1 MLFQDFKNLSLS
13 KKLNVSL
20 GALCALI
27 ILNTILFFVFK
38 YSFSSFINTEENNL
52 KQINTSFE
60 SLETLSKNA
69 NEQIGIM
76 LKYIKET
83 KDTMSD
89 MESLIEQF
97 EFIGNVNARLV
108 KLAIEPQDTSNKN
121 IVLQMTKSWND
132 SFIKN
137 DAALKE
143 FYPKINSTLNI
154 GDTKVISLRLQGYFQ
169 DIYSIL
175 IERISDTSSQT
186 SKKLET
192 SANNLEKIAVDMNN
206 NSTSLL
212 GVLQNLSSLTS
223 IRDRAVIQSNIVMT
237 ILVIVVITT
246 IIAVL
251 LLFRILDN
259 FSKDSNV
266 VVRYLQDVS
275 KGGEKLI
282 AGGNL
287 DLKRSKNDELFIIS
301 RFINLFID
309 KMKQTIE
316 VAGETSTEI
325 VNLNNYIVNL
335 KENILSVSSK
345 TQESV
350 KQSAS
355 ISKGLDNNME
365 SADQSKTKINESK
378 AFLDNTSLSIAKL
391 LVELENSVTSQN
403 ELKLRLDT
411 LNESVSQIKNILSLI
426 YNVSEQTNLLA
437 LNAAIEAARAGEHG
451 RGFAVVADEVRKLAE
466 STQRSLSEVE
476 ATIGAITDNLDDISI
491 SIKKNVTIFDDLSE
505 DGNHSK
511 ESLNTIQE
519 YMLDIV
525 NDIHNQS
532 ENTISLAKQTKHIIS
547 SMNVVNDLL
556 GESSK
561 VIEDVMYRS
570 QKLKENDAILSKV
583 IRGF

>member
-97 EFIGNVNARLV
+97 EFIGSVNARLV

-137 DAALKE
+137 DAVLKE

-237 ILVIVVITT
+237 ILIIVVITT

-251 LLFRILDN
+251 FLFRILDN

-355 ISKGLDNNME
+355 ISKGLDSNME

-378 AFLDNTSLSIAKL
+378 TFLDNTSLSIAKL

>member
-38 YSFSSFINTEENNL
+38 YSFSNFINTEENNL
-52 KQINTSFE
+52 KQINTSFT

-137 DAALKE
+137 DTALKE

-237 ILVIVVITT
+237 ILIIVVITT

-251 LLFRILDN
+251 FLFRILDD
-259 FSKDSNV
+259 FSKDSNI

-466 STQRSLSEVE
+466 STQRSLGEVE

-532 ENTISLAKQTKHIIS
+532 ENTISLAKQTKHIIT

-583 IRGF
+583 IQGF

>member
-1 MLFQDFKNLSLS
+1 MSFQDFKNLSLS
-13 KKLNVSL
+13 KKLNISL

-27 ILNTILFFVFK
+27 ILNTLLFFVFK
-38 YSFSSFINTEENNL
+38 YTFSSFINTEEDNFE
-52 KQINTSFE
+52 QINTSFK
-60 SLETLSKNA
+60 SLESLSKNA
-69 NEQIGIM
+69 NEQIESM

-83 KDTMSD
+83 KDTMND

-97 EFIGNVNARLV
+97 EFIGTINARLV
-108 KLAIEPQDTSNKN
+108 KLALEPQDISNKN
-121 IVLQMTKSWND
+121 IVIQMTRSWND

-137 DAALKE
+137 DSALKE
-143 FYPKINSTLNI
+143 FHPKIQSTLNL
-154 GDTKVISLRLQGYFQ
+154 GDTKAISLRLQGYFE

-175 IERISDTSSQT
+175 IERIADTSSKT
-186 SKKLET
+186 SENLVT
-192 SANNLEKIAVDMNN
+192 SANNLEKIAVDMND

-212 GVLQNLSSLTS
+212 DVLNNLSSLSS
-223 IRDRAVIQSNIVMT
+223 IRDAAVLQSNIVMT
-237 ILVIVVITT
+237 ILIIVVITT
-246 IIAVL
+246 IIVVF
-251 LLFRILDN
+251 LLFKVLDD
-259 FSKDSNV
+259 FTKDSNTV
-266 VVRYLQDVS
+266 VKYLQDVS

-287 DLKRSKNDELFIIS
+287 NLKRNQYDELFIIS

-316 VAGETSTEI
+316 IAGETSTEI
-325 VNLNNYIVNL
+325 VNLNNYIANL
-335 KENILSVSSK
+335 KDNILSVSHK

-350 KQSAS
+350 EQSAI
-355 ISKGLDNNME
+355 ISRGLDNNME
-365 SADQSKTKINESK
+365 SANESRTKINESK
-378 AFLDNTSLSIAKL
+378 TFIDDTSLSIENL
-391 LVELENSVTSQN
+391 LAELENSITSQN

-411 LNESVSQIKNILSLI
+411 LNNSVSQIKNILSLI

-476 ATIGAITDNLDDISI
+476 STISAITDNLDDISLA
-491 SIKKNVTIFDDLSE
+491 IKKNVTIFDGLSNE
-505 DGNHSK
+505 GKHSK
-511 ESLNTIQE
+511 DSLHTIQE
-519 YMLDIV
+519 YMIDVV

-532 ENTISLAKQTKHIIS
+532 ENTISLAKQTKSIIS

-570 QKLKENDAILSKV
+570 LKLKDNDAILSKV

>member
-206 NSTSLL
+206 NSISLL